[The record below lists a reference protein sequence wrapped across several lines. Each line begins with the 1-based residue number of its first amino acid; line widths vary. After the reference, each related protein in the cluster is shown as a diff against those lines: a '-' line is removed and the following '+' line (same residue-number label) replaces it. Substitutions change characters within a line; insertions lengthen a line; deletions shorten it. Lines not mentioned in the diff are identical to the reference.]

1 MKKSVIVLFVFWFN
15 YSVAQ
20 DSLKVVTASK
30 SNPIVFLET
39 FLGYA
44 GGSSEGFV
52 GNVSINYQRNKDLLT
67 FRITELTRHRY
78 DGNVLIFPVYTEVES
93 INEYALLYGKRYV
106 SDNFSYSFSGGA
118 SIINRKY
125 FSERVDNIN
134 YFNYQEG
141 FGFPFEFSIKWFNSQ
156 KERYRI
162 YCIVPVGKPTS
173 FSRSIGFKLI
183 GNVSKTTFV
192 GLGIS
197 YGFGWHKKY

>member
-67 FRITELTRHRY
+67 FRTIELTRLRY

-93 INEYALLYGKRYV
+93 INEYAMLYGKRYI
-106 SDNFSYSFSGGA
+106 SENFSYSFSGGA

-125 FSERVDNIN
+125 FSERVEGIN
-134 YFNYQEG
+134 YFNYQDG